1 MSVSVIMDRILPA
14 DWCGRQSPLVDW
26 PLMGGDF
33 GSEGKIEICRPDT
46 GITPARPAVLLTEN
60 GLWSVDPDFFPAL
73 SKFGRFSS
81 GVQHQKPYSQ
91 QEKRQQGASKRSIR
105 KRQTD
110 MPRGHRSGA
119 VCGKRRRHVG
129 KRNHALILLTDNT
142 GALKYLLDRYP
153 KIRRGVVQAVAIR
166 AVLGEAVSVSLV
178 GLRYP
183 LGTRDRRHDVI
194 NR

>member
-1 MSVSVIMDRILPA
+1 
-14 DWCGRQSPLVDW
+14 
-26 PLMGGDF
+26 MGGDF
-33 GSEGKIEICRPDT
+33 GSAGKIRELPSMPQYYTFTTCGFVGRKRVVV
-46 GITPARPAVLLTEN
+46 GRFR
-60 GLWSVDPDFFPAL
+60 FFPAL

-119 VCGKRRRHVG
+119 VCGKRRRHVD
-129 KRNHALILLTDNT
+129 KRNRALILLTDNT
-142 GALKYLLDRYP
+142 GALKYFLDRYP
-153 KIRRGVVQAVAIR
+153 KIRRGIVQAVAIR

>member
-1 MSVSVIMDRILPA
+1 MDRILPS

-33 GSEGKIEICRPDT
+33 GSAGKSENCRACPVLHLHDLRFCWQKT
-46 GITPARPAVLLTEN
+46 GCGRQIPI
-60 GLWSVDPDFFPAL
+60 FPAL

-119 VCGKRRRHVG
+119 ACGKRRRHVD

-142 GALKYLLDRYP
+142 GALKYLLDCNP
-153 KIRRGVVQAVAIR
+153 KIRRGIVQAVAIR